1 MDKYIIKYQK
11 STGNLNDIHPS
22 WYELCEKQTKDII
35 VKILKKHLFD
45 EGEYT
50 FCFYA
55 HNGKISQKHNQK
67 FFKGCIVGKDD
78 RFSSGQICYG
88 FIELDYFDDTFDDCD
103 FKNTYP
109 YIECE
114 KELTNPT
121 AHFMVSGDDIISPK
135 ELEIMRKKSAERFIK
150 RLHNSVSFPLEIA
163 CDYPDV
169 IFEIC
174 YDCEIDENLV
184 ADTLKVVEDYV
195 KKYNK
200 RHDEGIHYVD
210 KVCDAVDDKKSN
222 AIYIHI
228 DFGEC
233 DINALAL
240 LIKAI
245 GKSKLPIKEM
255 ILR

>member
-11 STGNLNDIHPS
+11 STGSLNDIHPS

-55 HNGKISQKHNQK
+55 HNGKISRKHNQK
-67 FFKGCIVGKDD
+67 FFKGCIVRKDD
-78 RFSSGQICYG
+78 S
-88 FIELDYFDDTFDDCD
+88 
-103 FKNTYP
+103 
-109 YIECE
+109 
-114 KELTNPT
+114 
-121 AHFMVSGDDIISPK
+121 
-135 ELEIMRKKSAERFIK
+135 
-150 RLHNSVSFPLEIA
+150 
-163 CDYPDV
+163 
-169 IFEIC
+169 
-174 YDCEIDENLV
+174 
-184 ADTLKVVEDYV
+184 
-195 KKYNK
+195 
-200 RHDEGIHYVD
+200 
-210 KVCDAVDDKKSN
+210 
-222 AIYIHI
+222 
-228 DFGEC
+228 EC